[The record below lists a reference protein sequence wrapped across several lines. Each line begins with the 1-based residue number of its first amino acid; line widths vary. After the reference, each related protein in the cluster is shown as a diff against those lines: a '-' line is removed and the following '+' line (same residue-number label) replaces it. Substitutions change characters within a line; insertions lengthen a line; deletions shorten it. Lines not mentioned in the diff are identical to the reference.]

1 MKNILRFYL
10 RKGVDGFR
18 EDAVPYLFE
27 ASESPDGSYPDE
39 KPAGPGIL
47 GGSPT
52 CPDQPTL
59 YCYLNHT
66 ETFDQPDTFG
76 LTYEWRTVVDEP
88 EFRDKVRYEHR
99 QIVHSGVNLFRLY
112 VEFFC
117 LRRIQ
122 QYPT

>member
-1 MKNILRFYL
+1 MEQRQQYYLHQFSSGQPDLNYRNEEVSEEMKKILRFYL

-18 EDAVPYLFE
+18 EDAVPFLFE
-27 ASESPDGSYPDE
+27 APENADGSYPDE
-39 KPAGPGIL
+39 KPAAPGFL

-66 ETFDQPDTFG
+66 ETFDQPDTFS

-88 EFRDKVRYEHR
+88 EFRDKVRYD
-99 QIVHSGVNLFRLY
+99 
-112 VEFFC
+112 
-117 LRRIQ
+117 
-122 QYPT
+122 